1 MNIEDLRNQIDS
13 IDDELVR
20 LFVKRM
26 ELSKHVANYK
36 KAHNLPIYVPSRE
49 HEILQKVAMKAGP
62 DLENYTRELYS
73 KIFELSR
80 NYQHQST
87 EVI

>member
-1 MNIEDLRNQIDS
+1 MNIEDLRKQIDS
-13 IDDELVR
+13 IDDELVH

-36 KAHNLPIYVPSRE
+36 KEHNLPIYVPSRE
-49 HEILQKVAMKAGP
+49 CEVLQKVAKKSGP
-62 DLENYTRELYS
+62 DLEKYTRELYS

-80 NYQHQST
+80 NYQQQNT